1 MFQQSSNS
9 MSSIIGSDLKIQG
22 DINIKGDLLIYGIV
36 DGNIECEGTVTM
48 AKDSKVNGYI
58 KTIYADISGIVNGN
72 LEAKEKVS
80 LSSTS
85 KLNGDLLANILV
97 MEEGASFNGLCK
109 MSTKTD
115 ISNLKSSNKKVA
127 NLNEGSKN

>member
-58 KTIYADISGIVNGN
+58 KTIHADISGIVNGN

-97 MEEGASFNGLCK
+97 MEEGASFNGLCN
-109 MSTKTD
+109 MDTKTD